1 MVYLSSAIKVLFTAA
16 LLSETIAHPG
26 HDVTAEVA
34 QRNAALKNTKR
45 DLTHCRDTV
54 TKRDMQSK
62 QQKRRQAAIETARA
76 KRGLSQKRRF
86 HTLRTRN
93 LTSVT
98 DTSHFSNLT
107 VSPSTPG
114 VEEIIFSNTSC
125 ILAAEGEV
133 GPFWVEGEY
142 VRSNITETQP
152 GIPVTIDAQF
162 INVNTC
168 EPIPELMW
176 DLWHC
181 NATGVYG
188 GVIGSGN
195 GDSDD
200 LGNLNDTFLRGLQ
213 PTDEDGVA
221 QFESIFPGHYA
232 GRATHMHVLAHING
246 TTFENGTY
254 MGGQIP
260 YIGQLFFDQD
270 LISEVNTFSP
280 YVENTID
287 IVANVDDR
295 VVASETETGADPIFN
310 YVLLGDTVDQGLF
323 VWIEMGVD
331 LTADYVDG
339 ATAAAELTSDGG
351 VEVTTTTTTG
361 GNSTNGTAPS
371 GAPSGTAVMGKRSV
385 FSLW

>member
-1 MVYLSSAIKVLFTAA
+1 MNSL
-16 LLSETIAHPG
+16 
-26 HDVTAEVA
+26 
-34 QRNAALKNTKR
+34 
-45 DLTHCRDTV
+45 
-54 TKRDMQSK
+54 
-62 QQKRRQAAIETARA
+62 RA
-76 KRGLSQKRRF
+76 
-86 HTLRTRN
+86 RN

-98 DTSHFSNLT
+98 DASHLSNLT
-107 VSPSTPG
+107 VSPYTPG

-125 ILAAEGEV
+125 ILSEEGEV

-142 VRSNITETQP
+142 IRSNITEDEP
-152 GIPVTIDAQF
+152 GIPVIVDAQF

-200 LGNLNDTFLRGLQ
+200 LSNLNNTFLRGLQ

-246 TTFENGTY
+246 TTYANGTY
-254 MGGQIP
+254 QGGQIP

-270 LISEVNTFSP
+270 LISEVNTLSP
-280 YVENTID
+280 YVENTIE
-287 IVANVDDR
+287 IVDNVDDR

-323 VWIEMGVD
+323 LWIEMGID
-331 LTADYVDG
+331 ATADYVDG

-351 VEVTTTTTTG
+351 VEVTTTTTTT

-371 GAPSGTAVMGKRSV
+371 GVPSGTAAADKRSV
-385 FSLW
+385 FKLW

>member
-1 MVYLSSAIKVLFTAA
+1 MVYLTSAVKALFTAA

-26 HDVTAEVA
+26 HDLTAEIA

-45 DLTHCRDTV
+45 DLTHCNDAV

-76 KRGLSQKRRF
+76 KRGLPQKRHL
-86 HTLRTRN
+86 HTLKTRN
-93 LTSVT
+93 LTSVL
-98 DTSHFSNLT
+98 DTSHLSNLT
-107 VSPSTPG
+107 VTPDTPG
-114 VEEIIFSNTSC
+114 FEEIIFSNSSC

-152 GIPVTIDAQF
+152 GIPVTVDAQF

-168 EPIPELMW
+168 EAIPDLMW

-188 GVIGSGN
+188 GVLGSGN
-195 GDSDD
+195 GNEDD
-200 LGNLNDTFLRGLQ
+200 LTNLDNTFLRGLQ
-213 PTDEDGVA
+213 PTNDDGVA

-280 YVENTID
+280 YVENTIE
-287 IVANVDDR
+287 IEENADDR
-295 VVASETETGADPIFN
+295 VVASETETGADPVFN

-323 VWIEMGVD
+323 LWIEMGVD

-339 ATAAAELTSDGG
+339 ATAAAELTADGG
-351 VEVTTTTTTG
+351 VEVTSTTSV
-361 GNSTNGTAPS
+361 GNGTNGTAPS
-371 GAPSGTAVMGKRSV
+371 GVPSGTAAAKRSV
-385 FSLW
+385 FNLW